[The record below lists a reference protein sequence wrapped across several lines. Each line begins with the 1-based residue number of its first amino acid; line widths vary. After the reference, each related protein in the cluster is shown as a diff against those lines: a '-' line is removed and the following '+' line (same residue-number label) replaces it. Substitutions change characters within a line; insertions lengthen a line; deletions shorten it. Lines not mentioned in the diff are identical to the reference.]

1 MGAEKNKYEK
11 PQLIDFSSD
20 IAKGG
25 TGTCTSGRKAASCS
39 GGQAAGTPGGA
50 NCTVGTSADGSCGAG
65 NSFS

>member
-1 MGAEKNKYEK
+1 MGADKNKYEK

-25 TGTCTSGRKAASCS
+25 TGTCTSGKKAGTCS

-50 NCTVGTSADGSCGAG
+50 DCTVGTSADGSCGAG